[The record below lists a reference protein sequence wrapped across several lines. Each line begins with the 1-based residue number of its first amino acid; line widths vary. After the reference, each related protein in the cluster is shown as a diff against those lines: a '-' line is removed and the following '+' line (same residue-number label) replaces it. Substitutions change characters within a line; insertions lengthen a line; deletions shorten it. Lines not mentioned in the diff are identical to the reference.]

1 MTFINIR
8 KGLDVYF
15 NQPKYDILMRI
26 FISYFQFS
34 LLLEYCSRG
43 TLRSYL
49 IDHQFE
55 FGKALEHYDM
65 YGRLDYPNP
74 SESKKRSGIPHNIKM
89 LYRWSYQAS

>member
-1 MTFINIR
+1 MIEPYYNILR
-8 KGLDVYF
+8 LIS
-15 NQPKYDILMRI
+15 ILR
-26 FISYFQFS
+26 YQFS

-55 FGKALEHYDM
+55 FGNALQHYDM
-65 YGRLDYPNP
+65 YGRLDYPRP
-74 SESKKRSGIPHNIKM
+74 TESRNRSGIPHDVKM